1 METPTPRVKPGFN
14 GVSVGMG
21 SSVNGSSRRAGYYMG
36 PAGAVAVAGGGR
48 AAAAA
53 PVDGCSVALRV
64 FVLAATLVSA
74 VVMGVDRQTSTIR
87 ITITDALPPLEVP
100 LTANWSYSSAF
111 VYFVVANA
119 MVCLFSAAALA
130 ACRSRAAMVPV
141 MVGDLLALALLYSAV
156 GAAAEFGIL
165 GERGNSHVRW
175 PKVCNVYGRFCERA
189 MAAVIVSLI
198 AAFANLV
205 LLMLNILTIHKSSSY
220 Y

>member
-1 METPTPRVKPGFN
+1 METSRVKPGFN
-14 GVSVGMG
+14 GVGVGMG
-21 SSVNGSSRRAGYYMG
+21 SVNGSSRRPGPGYGYYMG
-36 PAGAVAVAGGGR
+36 SGAAAAGGGR
-48 AAAAA
+48 AAQA

-64 FVLAATLVSA
+64 FVLASTLVSA

-87 ITITDALPPLEVP
+87 ITISDTLPPLEVP

-175 PKVCNVYGRFCERA
+175 AKVCNVYGRFCERA

-205 LLMLNILTIHKSSSY
+205 LLMLSILTIHKSSSY

>member
-1 METPTPRVKPGFN
+1 MGNGTFHSNQYSIYPVVHKHNTLHTSHALCRTGHTRPAPPAYPSPKNRPPRRAAPMETPTPRVKPGFN
-14 GVSVGMG
+14 GVGVGMG
-21 SSVNGSSRRAGYYMG
+21 SSLNGSSRRAGYYMG

-111 VYFVVANA
+111 V
-119 MVCLFSAAALA
+119 
-130 ACRSRAAMVPV
+130 
-141 MVGDLLALALLYSAV
+141 
-156 GAAAEFGIL
+156 
-165 GERGNSHVRW
+165 
-175 PKVCNVYGRFCERA
+175 
-189 MAAVIVSLI
+189 
-198 AAFANLV
+198 
-205 LLMLNILTIHKSSSY
+205 
-220 Y
+220 

>member
-1 METPTPRVKPGFN
+1 LHCVR
-14 GVSVGMG
+14 S
-21 SSVNGSSRRAGYYMG
+21 
-36 PAGAVAVAGGGR
+36 
-48 AAAAA
+48 
-53 PVDGCSVALRV
+53 
-64 FVLAATLVSA
+64 
-74 VVMGVDRQTSTIR
+74 
-87 ITITDALPPLEVP
+87 
-100 LTANWSYSSAF
+100 
-111 VYFVVANA
+111 YFVVANA